1 MADKEIDLL
10 KLAEKI
16 GLKGRWL
23 GNADPSTVMA
33 TPDGKGY
40 IVSGAQ
46 YTHATLGEPLRQ
58 LGNLHFKDPS
68 QAANGIV
75 GIYARVTR
83 FENLLKDP
91 VDEKICFGGV
101 ELIFPQIKREN
112 LQIIPELTFKNQ
124 LSDFPFEKK

>member
-1 MADKEIDLL
+1 MADNEIDLL

-23 GNADPSTVMA
+23 GNADPSAVIA

-46 YTHATLGEPLRQ
+46 HTNATLGEPLRPFGD
-58 LGNLHFKDPS
+58 LLFKDPS

-75 GIYARVTR
+75 GIYERATS
-83 FENLLKDP
+83 FENLLKKP
-91 VDEKICFGGV
+91 SDEKIRFDGDEYLFPKV
-101 ELIFPQIKREN
+101 IRNELG
-112 LQIIPELTFKNQ
+112 IIPEQGLKNN
-124 LSDFPFEKK
+124 LLDFGFGKR